1 MRPLG
6 PPATALLIFVIL
18 AVAHTWPLARMG
30 SDAIVTGPDPMASMW
45 SLNGLTRQLLSD
57 PVHLLQGN
65 GFYPYS
71 DTLAVLDHQTAGAI
85 AAAPL
90 AIAGASGVLIFN
102 IAMLAA
108 FALNGFFTFLLVR
121 RITGSFAG
129 GLIAGCG
136 FAFSSY
142 HTYQVG
148 QLHIATTQ
156 WVPLALFLLLRYLDR
171 PTLWR
176 WAAFTAATLMV
187 ALSSW
192 QIAVLGAVTI
202 GIVALW
208 SLLSAPEAIG
218 RRVAG
223 LAAAAA
229 ICAVALLPLAR
240 VYADVGERW
249 PPRTTDGRETVGTL
263 ARNSINV
270 AGLIARPTNSRA
282 PYADS
287 WGRAEYRRPG
297 VFPGLVLVALALP
310 ALALLRRRRPHA
322 VTKLG
327 WIVRAALRTSLAL
340 AVITLIAATAGPAAD
355 GLLGWLRP
363 LSPFAVLGPAVLA
376 AAALASRRKRG
387 GDPLA
392 TAVLTFSVLALAGAL
407 LSLGPRVQF
416 GDLDLGSGLWRMD
429 LLPVRLIM
437 RAPARFSLLLALGTA
452 VLAGIGTAEL
462 LRRMTRR
469 GALLLAVT
477 LLVLLNLDLAF
488 RMPSFNEAPS
498 PGAVDR
504 WLAEM
509 PDEGAVIEYPLLDYH
524 WAIYAGQRYGRR
536 TVNGEGYLF
545 PYEYRQLEQ
554 LDDLGTDQ
562 LALLWEHFHPRFVV
576 VRTELYKRHQRRA
589 LMARIDEHRDALRL
603 RRRFGSDYVYELVD
617 RGNDSELYRRWP
629 LRALGERRNLEV
641 EATVCCERPG
651 TEGVLAVALNDAI
664 LLQTSPGRSDTPE
677 AFTIPVAGEQ
687 LRPGMNVFA
696 LWGDYRYADPEQ
708 AHLVG
713 ETGVRLAADVSI
725 RSDRERTRVQINGRV
740 FRPDKGYFLIELDA
754 ATGAV
759 RRTGQFNVSWFPEAS
774 AELADFVRQVPDGA
788 PVVVATEFD
797 VSRDLQAS
805 AVVALAELGLAT
817 DLRDRFQ
824 TQHAAIGVKGAA
836 AGTALEV
843 INRWR
848 AVLVLGEPELRR
860 VHIRRFELHP

>member
-1 MRPLG
+1 
-6 PPATALLIFVIL
+6 
-18 AVAHTWPLARMG
+18 MG
-30 SDAIVTGPDPMASMW
+30 SGAIVTGPDPMASMW
-45 SLNGLTRQLLSD
+45 SLNGLTRQLLQD
-57 PVHLLQGN
+57 PLHLLQGN

-71 DTLAVLDHQTAGAI
+71 DTLAVLDHQTASAI
-85 AAAPL
+85 TVAPMAL
-90 AIAGASGVLIFN
+90 AGASGVLIFN

-108 FALNGFFTFLLVR
+108 FALNGLFTFLLVR
-121 RITGSFAG
+121 RVTGSFAG

-148 QLHIATTQ
+148 QLHIAATQ
-156 WVPLALFLLLRYLDR
+156 WIPLALFLLLRYLDR
-171 PTLWR
+171 PTWSR
-176 WAAFTAATLMV
+176 WASFTAATLMV

-192 QIAVLGAVTI
+192 QTAVLGAITI
-202 GIVALW
+202 GIVTLW
-208 SLLSAPEAIG
+208 SLLSTPGAIG
-218 RRVAG
+218 RRLAG

-263 ARNSINV
+263 ARNSINIV
-270 AGLIARPTNSRA
+270 ALITRPTNSRA

-287 WGRAEYRRPG
+287 WGQPEYRRPG

-310 ALALLRRRRPHA
+310 ALGLLRRRKHA
-322 VTKLG
+322 MATRLDA
-327 WIVRAALRTSLAL
+327 IARAALLVSAAM
-340 AVITLIAATAGPAAD
+340 AVIMLIAAAAGPA
-355 GLLGWLRP
+355 GGPVLGWLQR
-363 LSPFAVLGPAVLA
+363 LSPFAVLGLAGLAVAGLA
-376 AAALASRRKRG
+376 ARRRRG
-387 GDPLA
+387 GDSLSI
-392 TAVLTFSVLALAGAL
+392 AVLTFSVLALTGAL

-416 GDLDLGSGLWRMD
+416 SDVDLGSGLWRMD
-429 LLPVRLIM
+429 LLPIRLIM

-469 GALLLAVT
+469 SAVLLTVT

-488 RMPSFNEAPS
+488 RMPTFNEAPA
-498 PGAVDR
+498 PGAVDQ

-545 PYEYRQLEQ
+545 PYEYRELEQ
-554 LDDLGTDQ
+554 LDDLGAEQ
-562 LALLWEHFHPRFVV
+562 LAMLWEHFHPRFVV
-576 VRTELYKRHQRRA
+576 VRTELYKRPQRRA
-589 LMARIDEHRDALRL
+589 LMARIEEHRDALRL

-629 LRALGERRNLEV
+629 RRALGDRRSVEL
-641 EATVCCERPG
+641 EATVCCQRPG
-651 TEGVLAVALNDAI
+651 TEGVLAIALNDAI
-664 LLQTSPGRSDTPE
+664 LLQTSQERPDTSDVL
-677 AFTIPVAGEQ
+677 TIPVTDEQ

-696 LWGDYRYADPEQ
+696 LWGDYRYTDPEQ
-708 AHLVG
+708 ARPIG

-725 RSDRERTRVQINGRV
+725 RSDRGRTRVQINGRV
-740 FRPDKGYFLIELDA
+740 FRPDKGYFLVELDA
-754 ATGAV
+754 ATAAV

-805 AVVALAELGLAT
+805 AVAALAELGLAT

-824 TQHAAIGVKGAA
+824 TQHAAIGVKGASP
-836 AGTALEV
+836 GTALEV

-860 VHIRRFELHP
+860 VRVHRFELRP